1 MATKKKVTKKAV
13 KATTKKKATPKKV
26 TKPVSKKAKAIATVK
41 AFKHKR
47 IAIEPVPHDTLTE
60 LVKVTAGPDWA
71 SELFGKRYVSINYAI
86 IAIDAIDAERNI
98 AKGAKYVGK
107 EMVAAGVTPLDTTEI
122 ETDEK

>member
-13 KATTKKKATPKKV
+13 KATTKKKATKK
-26 TKPVSKKAKAIATVK
+26 VSKKATAIAKVK

-71 SELFGKRYVSINYAI
+71 SELFGKRYVSLNYAI

>member
-1 MATKKKVTKKAV
+1 MATK
-13 KATTKKKATPKKV
+13 KKV
-26 TKPVSKKAKAIATVK
+26 TKPVSKKVTKPAAKKKATKKVSKKATAIAKVK

-71 SELFGKRYVSINYAI
+71 SELLGKRYVSINYAI

-107 EMVAAGVTPLDTTEI
+107 EMVAAGVTPLDTAEI

>member
-13 KATTKKKATPKKV
+13 KATTKKKAT
-26 TKPVSKKAKAIATVK
+26 KKAVAIAKVK

-60 LVKVTAGPDWA
+60 LVRITAGPEWA
-71 SELFGKRYVSINYAI
+71 SELLGKRYVNTTFAVM
-86 IAIDAIDAERNI
+86 AIDAIDAERNI

-107 EMVAAGVTPLDTTEI
+107 EMVAAGVTPLDTAEVDS
-122 ETDEK
+122 EEK